1 MFYLT
6 NISMVMWIILM
17 MKKPLEL
24 SIKIE
29 KIKYI
34 SIMLEEYM
42 KYAWKNI
49 GKYKIEVDI
58 FEKV

>member
-24 SIKIE
+24 PIKIE

-49 GKYKIEVDI
+49 GKYRIEVDI

>member
-49 GKYKIEVDI
+49 GKYRIEVDI

>member
-24 SIKIE
+24 PIKIE
-29 KIKYI
+29 KKKYI

-49 GKYKIEVDI
+49 GKYRIEVDI

>member
-1 MFYLT
+1 
-6 NISMVMWIILM
+6 M

-24 SIKIE
+24 PIKIE

-49 GKYKIEVDI
+49 GKYRIEVDI